1 MKADN
6 RCSPGLGGFVFYF
19 GRFVPRYFMIF
30 DWLVNGITFLISL
43 SDVSFLV
50 LRDFC
55 MLIFYSAILSNLL
68 MSSNIFLVGSL
79 V

>member
-1 MKADN
+1 
-6 RCSPGLGGFVFYF
+6 
-19 GRFVPRYFMIF
+19 MIF